1 MINRGCVKNNDMD
14 VSNWLLCPL
23 HHSALTPSESDKE
36 SLLKGGAAWKKAA
49 DNLPWQKGRNYVKT
63 KLIGFPSI
71 VLTAC
76 ALQQEIILISDTH
89 KPTQTETHIPTH
101 RHTDHLHTHTCKHTH
116 SHTTH
121 TQWPNSANQR
131 WHPWPSRWQTIHF
144 SQPHPVTH
152 FVLSSLQ
159 SSPLPPQP
167 CYTQNL

>member
-1 MINRGCVKNNDMD
+1 MD

-76 ALQQEIILISDTH
+76 ALQQEIILIFDAH
-89 KPTQTETHIPTH
+89 KHTQTETHVQT
-101 RHTDHLHTHTCKHTH
+101 HTDRLLAAQCDNARK
-116 SHTTH
+116 SRYATTD
-121 TQWPNSANQR
+121 
-131 WHPWPSRWQTIHF
+131 
-144 SQPHPVTH
+144 PHALAHQDLYLCV
-152 FVLSSLQ
+152 
-159 SSPLPPQP
+159 
-167 CYTQNL
+167 